1 MRECPLKV
9 YLSSTHSKGTSA
21 EALTMW
27 TVTELC
33 PYFLFSAFHGAVG
46 FLGILWNSYTRSHTT
61 AVSAQCRRPL
71 LRWPQRG
78 RTRPLMGL

>member
-61 AVSAQCRRPL
+61 ALRFPRNVGGRFSAGL
-71 LRWPQRG
+71 NAAVLG
-78 RTRPLMGL
+78 R